1 MNKTTKRIPVDLTVN
16 GTVTAFDLIL
26 INQKNPSEVLEI
38 QQKLNE
44 LQQSQTDIQATQ
56 STKLVNSAD
65 YDTSKKQIIFYNSKG
80 VELCHIDA
88 SDFVKDGMVDTV
100 VYNADTNSIVIT
112 FNTDA
117 GKKPITLGMDQIIS
131 DTLQST
137 IDSKVDKSTTVNGHK
152 LNSNVT
158 ISKSDVGLGNVANVS
173 TDSAPTKNSNNN
185 VTSGG
190 VYTELERKV
199 DKTTSIN
206 GHALSANV
214 TVSKSDVGL
223 GNVTNVPTTDNIIDG
238 GTNNVTSGAIYSAL
252 KEKADK
258 DNIKNILAY
267 GVQWDTTKS
276 TPDCTRIGNPELHR
290 TLPIQ
295 ESLKGCIFKDGEV
308 KYYLDPTDW
317 TKKADGSGNA
327 LLDGTDGDV
336 MVHHMKFYGY
346 SEADGD
352 LRRVWISTFKISDD
366 WQEIPEGVVS
376 AYRLTTDASDSSKVL
391 GRSVINTTTA
401 FRGGGNRTANDA
413 YLDTDPFRS
422 DLGKP
427 RTNIDRRAFRTYVR
441 NNNLELLD
449 YETYKWVFF
458 WLPVIEYSTFDM
470 QRAFNASLTTG
481 GLHQGALGPGVTNVD
496 WNRWGSYNGNYPI
509 VPCGYTNEFG
519 NQSGVKDYTFPIID
533 GTTDP
538 ATSIQVNRYR
548 GIEQPFGDV
557 WTNLDGVLSQYLTT
571 DTLRHY
577 YVTDDP
583 EKYSDS
589 DISQMRQIAA
599 VVTTTSKYVK
609 EFVLGSHGEIVPLS
623 FQENPT
629 QYKCDYH
636 WDNTDATLHT
646 LLVGGTA
653 DGGAQA
659 GLGYLGSY
667 YGVGSAWANIGFRAS
682 KKINK

>member
-56 STKLVNSAD
+56 STKLVSSAD

-152 LNSNVT
+152 LNSNVA

-173 TDSAPTKNSNNN
+173 TDSAPIKNSNNN

-276 TPDCTRIGNPELHR
+276 TPDCIRIGNPELHR

-376 AYRLTTDASDSSKVL
+376 AYRLTTDVSDSSKVL

-401 FRGGGNRTANDA
+401 FRGGGNRTAYDA

-427 RTNIDRRAFRTYVR
+427 RTGIARSTFRTYVR

-481 GLHQGALGPGVTNVD
+481 GLHQGGLGPGVTNVD
-496 WNRWGSYNGNYPI
+496 WNKWGSYNDHCPI

-519 NQSGVKDYTFPIID
+519 NQSGVKDYTFPIIE

-589 DISQMRQIAA
+589 DITQMRQIAA
-599 VVTTTSKYVK
+599 VAIASNYVK

-646 LLVGGTA
+646 LWVGGSA
-653 DGGAQA
+653 DNGAHA
-659 GLGYLGSY
+659 GLGSLGSY
-667 YGVGSAWANIGFRAS
+667 GGVGSAWTSLGFRAS

>member
-44 LQQSQTDIQATQ
+44 LQQSQTDIQVTQ

-214 TVSKSDVGL
+214 TLSKSDVGL

-401 FRGGGNRTANDA
+401 FRGGGNRTANDT

-427 RTNIDRRAFRTYVR
+427 RTNITRSTFRTYAR

-449 YETYKWVFF
+449 YETYKWIFF

-481 GLHQGALGPGVTNVD
+481 GLHQGGLGPGVTNVD
-496 WNRWGSYNGNYPI
+496 WGKWESYNGDYPI

-557 WTNLDGVLSQYLTT
+557 VTNLDGVLSQYLTT

-599 VVTTTSKYVK
+599 VTITSNYVK

-623 FQENPT
+623 FQESPT
-629 QYKCDYH
+629 QHKCDYH
-636 WDNTDATLHT
+636 WDNTDATLHILT
-646 LLVGGTA
+646 VGGVA
-653 DGGAQA
+653 GHGAQA
-659 GLGYLGSY
+659 GLGCLHSRD
-667 YGVGSAWANIGFRAS
+667 GVGSAWANLGFRAS

>member
-152 LNSNVT
+152 LNSNIT

-401 FRGGGNRTANDA
+401 FRGGGNRTAYDA

-427 RTNIDRRAFRTYVR
+427 RTGIVRSTFRTYVR

-481 GLHQGALGPGVTNVD
+481 GLHQGGLGPGVTTAD
-496 WNRWGSYNGNYPI
+496 WNRWGSYNGSYPI

-599 VVTTTSKYVK
+599 VAITSNYVK

-623 FQENPT
+623 FQGNPT

-636 WDNTDATLHT
+636 WNNTDATLHT
-646 LLVGGTA
+646 LMVGGSA
-653 DGGAQA
+653 GSGAAA
-659 GLGYLGSY
+659 GLGYLCSDR
-667 YGVGSAWANIGFRAS
+667 GVGDGWAYVGFRAS

>member
-152 LNSNVT
+152 LNSNIT

-276 TPDCTRIGNPELHR
+276 TPDCIRIGNPELHR

-401 FRGGGNRTANDA
+401 FRGGGNRPDYDA

-427 RTNIDRRAFRTYVR
+427 RTNIIREVFRTYAR

-458 WLPVIEYSTFDM
+458 WLPVIEYSTFDI

-481 GLHQGALGPGVTNVD
+481 GLHQGGLGPGVTNVD
-496 WNRWGSYNGNYPI
+496 QGKWNSYNNQCPI

-599 VVTTTSKYVK
+599 VDTTSSYVK
-609 EFVLGSHGEIVPLS
+609 EFVLGSHGEIIPLS
-623 FQENPT
+623 FQGNPT

-636 WDNTDATLHT
+636 WDSTDATLHT
-646 LLVGGTA
+646 LIVGGSA
-653 DGGAQA
+653 HHGARA
-659 GLGYLGSY
+659 GLGCLNSGNI
-667 YGVGSAWANIGFRAS
+667 VGITWTAIGFRAS